1 MQLSSPFPPFPQ
13 VLTRTMHE
21 FDCGAYLDVSVC
33 TDYAGFRHIL
43 VLTEA
48 GWTEA
53 YDESMF
59 DCVECVEA

>member
-1 MQLSSPFPPFPQ
+1 MQLSSSFPPFPQ

-21 FDCGAYLDVSVC
+21 CDCGAYLDVSVC

-48 GWTEA
+48 GWSEA

-59 DCVECVEA
+59 DCVECVEV